1 MNDTDLETI
10 IRMEQFGGSFVQA
23 LANAARRADSKNLRI
38 MKDAWPDY
46 WETYGPDGSFAKK

>member
-1 MNDTDLETI
+1 
-10 IRMEQFGGSFVQA
+10 MEQFGGSIVQA